1 LPDSDKALEK
11 VGIFVDV
18 QNIYYTCRQA
28 HNASFDYNKFWAEV
42 TRDREIVC
50 AYAYATDRGDKK
62 QMIGMSALRWTYS
75 RQHRNATP
83 SCSHRAM
90 ATSASCL
97 TASES
102 GLIRSPK
109 SMVFER

>member
-62 QMIGMSALRWTYS
+62 QIVSEHPARNRFHGRTESSTKTPRRYRKS
-75 RQHRNATP
+75 RLGCRHCAGR
-83 SCSHRAM
+83 
-90 ATSASCL
+90 
-97 TASES
+97 
-102 GLIRSPK
+102 I
-109 SMVFER
+109 